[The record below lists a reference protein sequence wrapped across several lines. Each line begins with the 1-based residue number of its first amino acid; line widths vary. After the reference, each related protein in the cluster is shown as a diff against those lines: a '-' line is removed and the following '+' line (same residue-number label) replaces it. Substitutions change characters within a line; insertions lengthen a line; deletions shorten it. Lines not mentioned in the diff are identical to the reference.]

1 MENQQELVSVITPAY
16 NAEKFIG
23 DAIESVLA
31 QTYAHWEMI
40 IVDDCST
47 DETAKVVEQYSDKRI
62 RFIQLKTNSG
72 PAIARNTS
80 IQNAKGRYIA
90 FLDSDDMWQPEKLE
104 KQLAFMRRHDIAF
117 SYTAYENMGED
128 GKSLGTVV
136 PVLEKANYDKLLKEN
151 VIGCLTVMLDLLKVG
166 PVEMV
171 NIRTRQDYVLWL
183 DICKRGFLAYGLKEV
198 LAKYRVVENSISS
211 NKLKM
216 ARQNWKVYRE
226 IENLNLIK
234 SVWYFTHYM
243 YYKVKKYGVKT

>member
-31 QTYAHWEMI
+31 QTYPHWEMI

-62 RFIQLKTNSG
+62 RFIQLKKNSG

-90 FLDSDDMWQPEKLE
+90 FLDSDDMWQPDKLE

-151 VIGCLTVMLDLLKVG
+151 VIGCLTVMLDLSKVG
-166 PVEMV
+166 PIEMV